1 MISILW
7 FTNDLRVYDN
17 LSVVRAANSKRPLL
31 CLFNFDPSWLRPN
44 RLNSISL
51 GAARHKFL
59 IESLINLDRQ
69 LNQLGQ
75 HLMVVS
81 EQPDHLM
88 QRLDREFAIESVYYS
103 NQPGINE
110 KRLWQRLQT
119 NYPGIHFVG
128 SHTNTLFAP
137 ENLPFDIENLPA
149 SFSKFR
155 KVTEAQ
161 MIHKP
166 LPAPDYLPPFVTT
179 QIPWLKQLPLPKPA
193 DTNTNKLQFN
203 SENNDQTHLHNFRGG
218 QTAGHAHLDNYFA
231 TKAALTYKETRNQ
244 LEGKYSST
252 GFSPWLANGC
262 LSPRTVI
269 AKLKKFELNHGANE
283 STYWIFFE
291 MLWREYFQWYAH
303 AHGPKLFQFKGI
315 TGKPARKCFYG
326 ERYQRWCHGNTPF
339 PLVNALMNQLNA
351 TGYLSNRGRQIAASA
366 FIHEMQLDWRYG
378 AAYFEQQLI
387 DYDVGSNWGN
397 WQYIAGVG
405 ADPRG
410 GRHFNLEKQQQQFD
424 PNQVFIKRW
433 GGETRDQTLDS
444 VDAADWP
451 IFPDDHV

>member
-7 FTNDLRVYDN
+7 FTNDLRVDDN
-17 LSVVRAANSKRPLL
+17 LSLVRAASSKRPLL
-31 CLFNFDPSWLRPN
+31 CLFNFDPAWLKPN

-75 HLMVVS
+75 HLTVVS
-81 EQPDHLM
+81 EQPDELM
-88 QRLDREFAIESVYYS
+88 QRLDREFAIENIYYS
-103 NQPGINE
+103 IQPGINE
-110 KRLWQRLQT
+110 QRLWDQLQA

-128 SHTNTLFAP
+128 SHTSTLFTP
-137 ENLPFDIENLPA
+137 DNLPFAIENLPD

-155 KVTEAQ
+155 KATEAQ
-161 MIHKP
+161 MIHNP
-166 LPAPDYLPPFVTT
+166 LPVPDHLPEIVTSQT
-179 QIPWLKQLPLPKPA
+179 PWLKQLPLPKSAQA
-193 DTNTNKLQFN
+193 DSGIPQTDT
-203 SENNDQTHLHNFRGG
+203 ENNDQKQLPNFRGG
-218 QTAGHAHLDNYFA
+218 QSAANAHIDNYFA
-231 TKAALTYKETRNQ
+231 SKAALTYKETRNQ
-244 LEGKYSST
+244 LEGKNSST

-262 LSPRTVI
+262 LSARTIV
-269 AKLKKFELNHGANE
+269 AKLRQFELTHGAND
-283 STYWIFFE
+283 STSWIFFE
-291 MLWREYFQWYAH
+291 LLWREYFQWYAH
-303 AHGPKLFQFKGI
+303 AHGVRLFQFKGI
-315 TGKPARKCFYG
+315 TGKPARKCFYA
-326 ERYQRWCHGNTPF
+326 ERYQRWCHGNTPY
-339 PLVNALMNQLNA
+339 PLVNALMKQLNL

-366 FIHEMQLDWRYG
+366 FINEMQLDWRYG

-387 DYDVGSNWGN
+387 DYDVASNWGN

-424 PNQVFIKRW
+424 PNQVFINRW
-433 GGETRDQTLDS
+433 DGDTQDKTLDS

-451 IFPDDHV
+451 IFPQDHR